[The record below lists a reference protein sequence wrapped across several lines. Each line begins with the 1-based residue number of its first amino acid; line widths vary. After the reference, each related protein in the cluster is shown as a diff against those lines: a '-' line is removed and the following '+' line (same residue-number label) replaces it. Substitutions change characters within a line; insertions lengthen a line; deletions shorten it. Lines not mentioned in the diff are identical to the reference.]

1 MMNKRIKYIAFALG
15 GLIVLTL
22 IVAGILA
29 ATFNPNDYKPLIV
42 KLVQEKKQ
50 RTLNIEGDI
59 KLAFWPSIG
68 ADLGKISL
76 SEHKSDKQFA
86 SVEGLKV
93 SLALL
98 PLLKKELI
106 VDTIYLDGAR
116 ANIVRYEDGT
126 TNLDDLLSKD
136 ETESEQIKF
145 DIDGV
150 IVTNSAV
157 NFTDKQAGSEYAL
170 SKFNLK
176 TGRVA
181 LAQPFDLD
189 SNFDLVASK
198 PELKIS
204 ADIQG
209 NFMADPEAKHFVVKS
224 LNANIKGDLAGGKDV
239 VVKLAGDID
248 AKPENTELLV
258 DGLKVAIT
266 GSFSGAK
273 LAADLAAPKLT
284 ILRDE
289 VSGKEAKLS
298 LTHEKGSDTFKAN
311 LVLADIKGSPKA
323 IQSSGISG
331 DIAAKQGARSVQ
343 GKFSSPFSGNLEQMI
358 FELPKLAGNLDVKD
372 PALPKGAMQG
382 TFALKLHTDVK
393 QEQVSSDFNLA
404 IDNTRLNGDLAVAG
418 FAKPDIKFN
427 LTADTLD
434 LNKLLGKADS
444 SQSKAAEPAGKPAD
458 LSALK
463 DLLLDGR
470 VNIGSVLYD
479 KYKVSSLALTV
490 KADGQKLSVNP
501 LSLKLDESQIK
512 GSFAISQFA
521 RPLYTFD
528 IDIDR
533 IDADRYVG
541 DSSGAKASTGKAA
554 DNKPLDLSALKA
566 LNANG
571 SLRIGALKYGK
582 IQSSNIRIDLRA
594 DGEKLNLSP
603 LAAKVDDSQI
613 QASIGITRFA
623 NPVFNFAVNIDKLDA
638 DRYITSSENAQAT
651 AITKPAAE
659 TPLDLSALKK
669 FNASGDANIGWLKLA
684 NVKTSNVKLRLNADN
699 GVVDLAPF
707 SANLYEGSMA
717 GSLKV
722 DARNVP
728 AIAFKQDMKNITIGP
743 LLVDAINNNM
753 LNGKGN
759 LSIDVTT
766 QGATVGALKKGLNG
780 KAATNLADG
789 SVKGIDIAG
798 TLRGYQNKLNTLK
811 GETNVEGDMNKKT
824 DFSEMSA
831 TFNIKNGVARNDDLN
846 MKAPLFRITGSG
858 DIDIGNERI
867 NYLAKPAVVATL
879 KGQSGAGLEELSG
892 ITIPVKLTGTFSKPS
907 YALDFAGIATALAQK
922 KVLEKV
928 GGSKGE
934 AVQKLIGGDTAGG
947 LESLLGGNKKK
958 TIPAPENDAKTTS
971 QEAAPDTAPEAVEEK
986 PQTVEEKAK
995 QKLNKLLGL

>member
-1 MMNKRIKYIAFALG
+1 MNKTLKYMTFALG
-15 GLIVLTL
+15 GLIILAL
-22 IVAGILA
+22 IVAGIIA

-42 KLVQEKKQ
+42 KLVQDKKQ

-76 SEHKSDKQFA
+76 SEHKSDKEFA

-106 VDTIYLDGAR
+106 VDTIYVDGAR

-150 IVTNSAV
+150 IVTDSAV
-157 NFTDKQAGSEYAL
+157 NFNDQQAGSQYAL

-181 LAQPFDLD
+181 LAQPFDLQTD
-189 SNFDLVASK
+189 FDLAASK
-198 PELKIS
+198 PELKLS
-204 ADIQG
+204 AAIQG
-209 NFMADPEAKHFVVKS
+209 NFMADPEAKHFVAKA
-224 LNANIKGDLAGGKDV
+224 LDANIKGDLAGGKDV
-239 VVKLAGDID
+239 VIKLAGDID

-258 DGLKVAIT
+258 DGLKLAVT
-266 GSFSGAK
+266 GNFSGAK

-284 ILRDE
+284 ILKDE
-289 VSGKEAKLS
+289 VSGKDAKLS

-311 LVLADIKGSPKA
+311 LVLADVKGSPKA

-331 DIAAKQGARSVQ
+331 DIAAKQGARTVQ
-343 GKFSSPFSGNLEQMI
+343 GKFSSPFSGNIEQMI

-404 IDNTRLNGDLAVAG
+404 IDNTRLNGDVAVAG

-427 LTADTLD
+427 LNADTLD

-444 SQSKAAEPAGKPAD
+444 SQSKAAEPTGKPAD

-479 KYKVSSLALTV
+479 KYKVSNLALTV

-541 DSSGAKASTGKAA
+541 DSSGAKASSSKAA

-571 SLRIGALKYGK
+571 SLRIGALKFGK
-582 IQSSNIRIDLRA
+582 IQSSNIRIDLKA
-594 DGEKLNLSP
+594 DGDKLSLSP
-603 LAAKVDDSQI
+603 LAAKIDDSQI
-613 QASIGITRFA
+613 QASLGISRFA
-623 NPVFNFAVNIDKLDA
+623 DPVFNFDVNIDKLDA
-638 DRYITSSENAQAT
+638 DRYITKSEGTQTT
-651 AITKPAAE
+651 AKAE
-659 TPLDLSALKK
+659 TDTPLDLSALKK
-669 FNASGDANIGWLKLA
+669 LNASGDANIGWLKLA
-684 NVKTSNVKLRLNADN
+684 NVKTANVKVRLQAEN

-743 LLVDAINNNM
+743 LLVDAINNDM

-759 LSIDVTT
+759 LSVDVTT

-811 GETNVEGDMNKKT
+811 GETNVEGDMSKKT

-858 DIDIGNERI
+858 DIDIGNEKI
-867 NYLAKPAVVATL
+867 NYLAKPTVVSSL
-879 KGQSGAGLEELSG
+879 KGQGGAGLEELNG
-892 ITIPVKLTGTFSKPS
+892 VTVPVKLTGTFSKPS

-947 LESLLGGNKKK
+947 LESLISGSKSK
-958 TIPAPENDAKTTS
+958 TAPAPAESEPAAA
-971 QEAAPDTAPEAVEEK
+971 QEAAPAQAPAPAEEK